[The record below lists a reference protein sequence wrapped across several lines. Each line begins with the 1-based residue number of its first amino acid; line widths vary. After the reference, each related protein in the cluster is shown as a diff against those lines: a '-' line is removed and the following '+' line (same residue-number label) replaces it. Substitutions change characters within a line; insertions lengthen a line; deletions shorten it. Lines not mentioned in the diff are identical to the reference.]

1 MRLDLLLKYLCLVK
15 SRSLARKGCDG
26 GFIRLNGRAVPAHKE
41 VKTQDVIEI
50 TYPDRVLVV
59 SIKEIPDRQVPKR
72 DRFKF
77 FEVLRENKRSTGF
90 D

>member
-15 SRSLARKGCDG
+15 SRSLARKGCDEG
-26 GFIRLNGRAVPAHKE
+26 YIKLNGRRVPAHKE
-41 VKTQDVIEI
+41 VRVRDVIEI
-50 TYPDRVLVV
+50 SYPDRLLVV
-59 SIKEIPDRQVPKR
+59 SVTEIPERQVPKK

-77 FEVLRENKRSTGF
+77 FKVLRDQRREPGF